1 MRLLAI
7 ATLSTPSAFADI
19 VCIGCYAIGGSG
31 GRGGDTGDAISGD
44 IGPGGSCF
52 ARDHSTIG
60 DECSGSTSS
69 SEPRSGTGDHSTHG
83 VRGGEATFN
92 LND

>member
-1 MRLLAI
+1 LRLLAI
-7 ATLSTPSAFADI
+7 ATVSTPSAFADI

-60 DECSGSTSS
+60 DEMNVVVVQVVASLVVVPVTIVRM
-69 SEPRSGTGDHSTHG
+69 EAEEEKLHSI
-83 VRGGEATFN
+83 
-92 LND
+92 